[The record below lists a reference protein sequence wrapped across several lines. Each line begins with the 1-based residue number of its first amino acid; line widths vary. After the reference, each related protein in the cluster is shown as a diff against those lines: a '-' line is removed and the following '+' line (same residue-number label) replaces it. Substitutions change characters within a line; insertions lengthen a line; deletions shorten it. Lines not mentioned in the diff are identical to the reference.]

1 MFKARV
7 AVSFP
12 PLFLHIVA
20 NSPTNTETLRAK
32 DLDSLF
38 WTFLIFILGSLAFPH
53 ATALI
58 LRILI
63 LVLRSSTTTTTTT
76 TTTTYYLL
84 FLSLLLIWRLGL
96 ALSPGLVMYI
106 YLVTQ
111 FTTSIRSLLAFSQ
124 LSLSTQRDMIQASP
138 SSWFI
143 TSGTKKHA

>member
-1 MFKARV
+1 MFKARF

-38 WTFLIFILGSLAFPH
+38 WTFLTFILGSLAFPH

-63 LVLRSSTTTTTTT
+63 LVLRSSTT

-111 FTTSIRSLLAFSQ
+111 FTTFIRSLLAFSHFHFQ
-124 LSLSTQRDMIQASP
+124 PRET
-138 SSWFI
+138 
-143 TSGTKKHA
+143 